1 MNKLNAA
8 QRFWL
13 LFALAFL
20 ASTIALIV
28 LRWPTR
34 DAAIVA
40 DLRAPECEIWRADP
54 QGALERRYHP
64 DNENECRALRA
75 FINHDKVTLRSV
87 EEYDSYRF
95 RVGASSAVT
104 FLAWW
109 AAFVGGLYGLAW
121 SSKKVISMLSQRSRH
136 KDG

>member
-1 MNKLNAA
+1 MKKLNAA

-28 LRWPTR
+28 LRWPAR

-40 DLRAPECEIWRADP
+40 DLRAPECEIWRTDP

-64 DNENECRALRA
+64 ENENECRALRT
-75 FINHDKVTLRSV
+75 FIDHDKVTLRSV
-87 EEYDSYRF
+87 EEYDRYRL
-95 RVGASSAVT
+95 RVGLSSAVT

-109 AAFVGGLYGLAW
+109 AAFVGSLYGLAW
-121 SSKKVISMLSQRSRH
+121 SSSKVISIFSQRAHR
-136 KDG
+136 KDA